1 MNHPHKKILVLLL
14 CIALFLYIVAAIYEK
29 YRFLVVNQTT
39 EEEQQELK
47 VALTFDDG
55 PHSIY
60 TEKLLDGLL
69 VRDVKA
75 TFFLIGKNIEG
86 KEEIV
91 KRIHEEGHL
100 IGNHTYSH
108 VQLACVSLEDALQEI
123 QNTNRMIEDIIG
135 QEVRYIRPPFGA
147 WNHGLDE
154 NVDMQKVKWT
164 VDPRDW
170 SVLNAKSVADYVVR
184 EVENGDII
192 LLHDIY
198 KTSVEAALE
207 IVDRLQEKGYKF
219 VTLDELVLPSSESF
233 YRIENSSESPIR

>member
-1 MNHPHKKILVLLL
+1 MNEKYGKKILWIIFCLALL
-14 CIALFLYIVAAIYEK
+14 CYVAAAVYE
-29 YRFLVVNQTT
+29 NQILRTANEKKQ
-39 EEEQQELK
+39 EESRPK
-47 VALTFDDG
+47 IALTFDDG
-55 PHSIY
+55 PHSVY

-86 KEEIV
+86 KEKIV
-91 KRIHEEGHL
+91 ERMHEEGHL

-108 VQLACVSLEDALQEI
+108 VQLACVALQDAIREV
-123 QNTNRMIEDIIG
+123 QTTNDMIEEITG
-135 QEVRYIRPPFGA
+135 EKVTFIRPPYGA

-154 NVDMQKVKWT
+154 NVDMQRIKWT

-170 SVLNAKSVADYVVR
+170 SVLNKDSVADYVVK
-184 EVENGDII
+184 EAKNGDII

-207 IVDRLQEKGYKF
+207 IVDRLKEEGYEF
-219 VTLDELVLPSSESF
+219 VTIDELSLPSSGF
-233 YRIENSSESPIR
+233 FFD